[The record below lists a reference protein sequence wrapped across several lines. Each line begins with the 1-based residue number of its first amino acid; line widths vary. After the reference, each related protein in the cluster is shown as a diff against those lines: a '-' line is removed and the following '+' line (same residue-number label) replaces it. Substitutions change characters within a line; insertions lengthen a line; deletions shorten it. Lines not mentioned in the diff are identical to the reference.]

1 MDGISHRRAAAARSL
16 MFSPSDVSHGHAQ
29 FEMHVP
35 PYFSR
40 NTLHHGPETYVEL
53 SKVVR

>member
-1 MDGISHRRAAAARSL
+1 VGSHTDLLR
-16 MFSPSDVSHGHAQ
+16 SDVSRGHAQ

-40 NTLHHGPETYVEL
+40 NTLHQVPAH
-53 SKVVR
+53 